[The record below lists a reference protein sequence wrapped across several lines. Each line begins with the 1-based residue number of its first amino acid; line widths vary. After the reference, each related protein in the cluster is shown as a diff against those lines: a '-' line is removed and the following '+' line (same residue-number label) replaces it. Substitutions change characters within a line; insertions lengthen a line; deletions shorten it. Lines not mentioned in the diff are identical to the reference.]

1 MPSSARDGNVEIVG
15 GRNLALTPNHPG
27 SVSSTMCKSVRWARS
42 LRRLMCKSGIPNWT
56 ESQAIPKPSRV
67 EYGTNVNMNM
77 NMGHVI
83 IYMNMGQMV
92 KCATAAS
99 VDAALPVRRR

>member
-15 GRNLALTPNHPG
+15 GRNLTLTPNHPG

-56 ESQAIPKPSRV
+56 ESQPIP
-67 EYGTNVNMNM
+67 GL
-77 NMGHVI
+77 
-83 IYMNMGQMV
+83 NMGQMV

-99 VDAALPVRRR
+99 VDAALPVRWR